1 MQIKNQILNK
11 LLKIIFNLF
20 HCFQLK
26 IKELVKIIINLF
38 FLMRT
43 IQTLKED
50 NHYKITMI
58 NLIVKNINKKKD
70 YFKYIIMKIIQFHL
84 RKQKK

>member
-1 MQIKNQILNK
+1 
-11 LLKIIFNLF
+11 
-20 HCFQLK
+20 
-26 IKELVKIIINLF
+26 
-38 FLMRT
+38 MRT